1 MKSRD
6 VQSEE
11 EEKFD
16 TGCVNINVTSS
27 SLFCVGIVRLPIPV
41 AVRSK
46 VWVCGRS
53 LARDAGSNFTEY
65 VIMSLVSV
73 VWCQVQ
79 VSVTGRSLVQRSSA
93 ESGVSGVILK
103 HRH

>member
-11 EEKFD
+11 EERFD
-16 TGCVNINVTSS
+16 TGCVNINVTRS
-27 SLFCVGIVRLPIPV
+27 SLFCVGIARLPIPV

-53 LARDAGSNFTEY
+53 LARTAGSNFTGC
-65 VIMSLVSV
+65 VNISLVS

-79 VSVTGRSLVQRSSA
+79 VSATGRSLVQRSPTEA
-93 ESGVSGVILK
+93 GVYGVISK